1 MLLNV
6 DEGLIIWTIITFIL
20 LLLVLK
26 AVAWKPLLAML
37 DERERRI
44 RESLNQAEKARE
56 EAQNAADENRRAMEH
71 AQAEAR
77 QTISEGR
84 EAAERAAA
92 EVRARAADEAQQMLQ
107 QARRTIRQEKEQA
120 IQELRTHA
128 AGLAIDAAGKVLN
141 ENLDN
146 ARNRKLVDEFIDSI
160 PDTDQN

>member
-1 MLLNV
+1 MLLNI

-56 EAQNAADENRRAMEH
+56 EAQNAADENRRTMAH

-77 QTISEGR
+77 QAVSEGR

-128 AGLAIDAAGKVLN
+128 ASLAIEAAGKVLD

>member
-6 DEGLIIWTIITFIL
+6 DTGLMFWTIVTFVL
-20 LLLVLK
+20 LLLVLRK
-26 AVAWKPLLAML
+26 VAWKPLLAML

-44 RESLNQAEKARE
+44 RDSLNQAEKARE
-56 EAQNAADENRRAMEH
+56 EAQSAAEENRRAMEQ

-77 QTISEGR
+77 QAVSEGR
-84 EAAERAAA
+84 EAAERAAQ
-92 EVRARAADEAQQMLQ
+92 EVRQRASDEARQMLE

-128 AGLAIDAAGKVLN
+128 AGLAIDAAGKVLD

-160 PDTDQN
+160 PDNGQN

>member
-20 LLLVLK
+20 LLLVLR

-37 DERERRI
+37 DEREGRI
-44 RESLNQAEKARE
+44 RDSLNQAEKARQ
-56 EAQNAADENRRAMEH
+56 EAQNAAEENRRAMEH

-77 QTISEGR
+77 QAIAAGR
-84 EAAERAAA
+84 EAAERAAQ
-92 EVRARAADEAQQMLQ
+92 EVRERAADEARQMLQ

-120 IQELRTHA
+120 IQELRSYA
-128 AGLAIDAAGKVLN
+128 AGLAIEAAGKVLD

-160 PDTDQN
+160 PDTNQN